1 MGDWLKKELK
11 EKNIRLTTIRCVRI
25 FITFCLVSFAWIF
38 FRMPTIGEAFDI
50 IIRMFS
56 NAGGR
61 VESPMYSYIVYTAIL
76 GLFGSEFMKE
86 YWPYKFSLIRGK
98 STVLRWT
105 AYLLLFAS
113 IILYG
118 VLDSGSFIYVS
129 F

>member
-1 MGDWLKKELK
+1 
-11 EKNIRLTTIRCVRI
+11 
-25 FITFCLVSFAWIF
+25 
-38 FRMPTIGEAFDI
+38 MPTIGEAFDI